1 MRKLNEAGLKALA
14 ELHHEVEDES
24 TEILE
29 SKDDHIFVWDSK
41 SSMII
46 CIHLGES
53 DPPVQKFSLT
63 DPPMFSVNRLEVSRG
78 GRWIALSGPHGVSC
92 VALPPRMGKNGRL
105 GGGTGIL
112 SLKTLP
118 IAERFFLCERKL
130 LIQQVGWHPGSPH
143 ESHLCVLSSDNF
155 LRIYDLDSSL
165 GDESPIRAV
174 TLRHTPLFAQS
185 HYSIKSSLGETAVG
199 FSFAPPTEE
208 ESPMDQEWPVFIL
221 LGNGSVY
228 CLMFNVLHDKKPH
241 RVMGP
246 IPVKHE
252 SPEDFCRILC
262 LHPMI
267 SSPPIIV
274 LATLGGTLYHCLIL
288 HEESDDE
295 ASSQISEWS
304 ASVINAE
311 DACFSLHVFESIEL
325 ELGLMFK
332 SEKLEQRKPFDYPI
346 ALHPDPTTPGRYFC
360 SHGAGVHCVE
370 VPMIFQLV
378 KMAMNPEEEDVP
390 SGLPTLNGDCIV
402 EHLLCT
408 RMDSNCPP
416 SPVLGVTVTYP
427 PTQLMCL
434 LSNFTIEVLSLT
446 SPQIQSPIP
455 LYANQ
460 SCENSPVKKKTNKE
474 PFDERMKML
483 LQKSSSHP
491 LIKSAKGTDLSP
503 KECLEILTR
512 STQVLREEYL
522 GRLKLVRTE
531 IGIRVITLKRQKDQQ
546 KEMLKKLDDDRIIL
560 KDNAGIIAEK
570 YEDLKDN
577 GNSLISRIEVVL
589 QNIQKRLPISSDAE
603 LSMNKELVGVNKK
616 MKELKLSLDQVKA
629 KDKYQFKQIEKSQ
642 LINNTQRWRSNPK
655 ANDLDD
661 YQLESVK
668 DILQQDSL
676 QISDL
681 VRSLNASKKK
691 LSCF

>member
-1 MRKLNEAGLKALA
+1 MKCEKLNEAGLKALA

-78 GRWIALSGPHGVSC
+78 GRWIALSVVH
-92 VALPPRMGKNGRL
+92 M
-105 GGGTGIL
+105 
-112 SLKTLP
+112 
-118 IAERFFLCERKL
+118 EKL

-378 KMAMNPEEEDVP
+378 KMAMNPRGGGR
-390 SGLPTLNGDCIV
+390 SIG
-402 EHLLCT
+402 
-408 RMDSNCPP
+408 S
-416 SPVLGVTVTYP
+416 SYFK
-427 PTQLMCL
+427 CL
-434 LSNFTIEVLSLT
+434 QFHFM
-446 SPQIQSPIP
+446 PIK
-455 LYANQ
+455 AVK
-460 SCENSPVKKKTNKE
+460 NSPVKKKTNKE

-560 KDNAGIIAEK
+560 KDNAGLIAEK